1 MPTVATRDSTLRA
14 PEAPSPT
21 LPPHPDRK
29 CKADVDS
36 QSTNPLTE
44 LKASD
49 VHWGIGTQ
57 TCGGLT
63 PYEAAARAVRA
74 EYGASRDG

>member
-21 LPPHPDRK
+21 LPSQPDRK

-36 QSTNPLTE
+36 QSTLSANPLTE
-44 LKASD
+44 LKESD
-49 VHWGIGTQ
+49 VHWNIGTPA
-57 TCGGLT
+57 CGGLT
-63 PYEAAARAVRA
+63 PYEAAARAARG
-74 EYGASRDG
+74 EK